1 MKDERH
7 MGEPTVEQ
15 FKNLKSLYNHLER
28 HAADYEGAHR
38 ISSLFEAIYKLKEAE
53 GKRNKADKALWER
66 KFFAVQYEVG
76 EPKNWCD
83 HIVADFDE
91 NTYDYAATRLENTQ
105 NPILRARYAHVLWSG
120 PNKVI
125 AHARIAIDSYLE
137 AAKVYEQKDC
147 SKPNERWGFEVIFAI
162 LNAYG
167 LAIRTKYRIQEV
179 KVEVLRLVR
188 HFNPKSSWSFR
199 VRQELIEVVL
209 RDKHQFKKPE
219 LAGLQDVCWWLA
231 SDGMKSQR
239 EASIQE
245 AKDMLNLGEKIDK
258 RLKQTSHDWSLRR
271 GKCYEI
277 LIQIRQEG
285 DLAIPSFCL
294 DAIENYR
301 KAGKTAKV
309 RTLETRYAE
318 LAASVRLSKITVR
331 IDQTEA
337 VKRGRE
343 LAQKVAK
350 WQPQKVISFLI
361 HQQELFPRYADI
373 KKRVS
378 AGDIEPILMEMPST
392 TIDDRG
398 HASRHFSTDDERL
411 FRLMAEMYE
420 QELAYYKLPVIR
432 QVLFQSIRNGKL
444 SQETLNKYL
453 QQKSWLGKTLCV
465 KSPTHGMRRYRW
477 LDLLEASLD
486 SYFGKTLRWLRDG
499 TNTPN
504 LVLEIDSLTLKFE
517 GLLRDLLGLAGVA
530 TFRLKRQDRSLAEE
544 RYVGDLLY
552 KKEMRHL
559 FGEDDLFFL
568 RFLLSEDAGYDLR
581 NRVAHCLILAEDYS
595 INYMHLLLLAL
606 LKLAKYDLAQNNE
619 IVASRDGSAFHLAS
633 CMLVRRILV
642 KNRIALPNSRT
653 ASKKGYAACRVCKPE
668 HSEPAKHLRTNTSN
682 TQQVLVVRS

>member
-1 MKDERH
+1 
-7 MGEPTVEQ
+7 
-15 FKNLKSLYNHLER
+15 
-28 HAADYEGAHR
+28 
-38 ISSLFEAIYKLKEAE
+38 
-53 GKRNKADKALWER
+53 
-66 KFFAVQYEVG
+66 
-76 EPKNWCD
+76 
-83 HIVADFDE
+83 
-91 NTYDYAATRLENTQ
+91 
-105 NPILRARYAHVLWSG
+105 
-120 PNKVI
+120 
-125 AHARIAIDSYLE
+125 
-137 AAKVYEQKDC
+137 
-147 SKPNERWGFEVIFAI
+147 
-162 LNAYG
+162 
-167 LAIRTKYRIQEV
+167 
-179 KVEVLRLVR
+179 
-188 HFNPKSSWSFR
+188 

-209 RDKHQFKKPE
+209 EDKRQFGRTK
-219 LAGLQDVCWWLA
+219 LAGLQDVCWQLA
-231 SDGMKSQR
+231 GIGMKIKNGGR
-239 EASIQE
+239 VHDAI
-245 AKDMLNLGEKIDK
+245 DMLNLGEKIDK
-258 RLKQTSHDWSLRR
+258 RLKRTSHDWSLRR
-271 GKCYEI
+271 GECYEI
-277 LIQIRQEG
+277 LMQMRPKG
-285 DLAIPSFCL
+285 DPAIPYFCL

-301 KAGKTAKV
+301 KSGKTRKV

-318 LAASVRLSKITVR
+318 LAASVRLSKITVP

-343 LAQKVAK
+343 LAQKIAK
-350 WQPQKVISFLI
+350 WQPQKIISFLI
-361 HQQELFPRYADI
+361 HQQELLPQYADI

-378 AGDIEPILMEMPST
+378 AGNIKPILMDMPST

-411 FRLMAEMYE
+411 FRVMAEMFR
-420 QELAYYKLPVIR
+420 QELEYYKLPVIR
-432 QVLFQSIRNGKL
+432 QVLFQSIRNRKL

-486 SYFGKTLRWLRDG
+486 SYFGKTLRWLRDE
-499 TNTPN
+499 TDTPN

-517 GLLRDLLGLAGVA
+517 GLLRELLGLAGVA
-530 TFRLKRQDRSLAEE
+530 TFRLKRQDRSLTEE

-619 IVASRDGSAFHLAS
+619 IVTSRDGSAFHLAS

-668 HSEPAKHLRTNTSN
+668 HPKPAKYPRTKTSG
-682 TQQVLVVRS
+682 TLHVLVVRT